1 MVNRNTLVLLFR
13 RIGRVHLITI
23 SKESCI
29 KYGIVIESKA
39 QEHRLPHAQ
48 CVAHRPRIPC
58 NGSPIQQENARMARP
73 RSPHIRRQRVPIE
86 VKWAPY
92 YDKKTPTQS
101 YHRSLMNSANIEVGD
116 GITAKPKNGLRVV
129 VRPVAVF

>member
-1 MVNRNTLVLLFR
+1 MVNWNTLVLLFR

-58 NGSPIQQENARMARP
+58 IGSPIQQENARMARP

-86 VKWAPY
+86 V
-92 YDKKTPTQS
+92 
-101 YHRSLMNSANIEVGD
+101 E
-116 GITAKPKNGLRVV
+116 
-129 VRPVAVF
+129 